1 MLKQFR
7 VQTVS
12 KLIVNFL
19 FRQFEK
25 MGGNFVFG
33 CVVFFCFAK
42 PRTINNHRNGSND
55 ISY

>member
-33 CVVFFCFAK
+33 CVVFFCFARK
-42 PRTINNHRNGSND
+42 TKNHK
-55 ISY
+55 